1 MSNAHWL
8 CDALCN
14 ACTKPQ
20 NQDIRGEINLGSIC
34 LAVEVALTFNIQI
47 QYTSHAYNICVYNN
61 IFKGEVLS
69 ISKEKITIFH
79 FAGGKTIPLIEFCAE

>member
-47 QYTSHAYNICVYNN
+47 
-61 IFKGEVLS
+61 
-69 ISKEKITIFH
+69 
-79 FAGGKTIPLIEFCAE
+79 